1 MNIIVQ
7 AKIHVEDHFLSAT
20 DPLGIALLQSLQL
33 NLNHSYADYIEN
45 GFCIQVV
52 GQEDAQKAI
61 DFFKFNGN
69 SKLLLEFLNIQN
81 S

>member
-1 MNIIVQ
+1 MNVIVQ
-7 AKIHVEDHFLSAT
+7 IKIHVEDHFLSAA
-20 DPLGIALLQSLQL
+20 DSISIALLEQL
-33 NLNHSYADYIEN
+33 CRNLNHSYADYVEN

-52 GQEDAQKAI
+52 GEEDTQKVI

-69 SKLLLEFLNIQN
+69 SKVLLEFLNIQN

>member
-1 MNIIVQ
+1 MNVIVQ

-20 DPLGIALLQSLQL
+20 DPLGIALLQSLR
-33 NLNHSYADYIEN
+33 LNHSYADYIEN

-52 GQEDAQKAI
+52 GQEDAQKVI
-61 DFFKFNGN
+61 DFFKFDGN

>member
-1 MNIIVQ
+1 MNAIFEV
-7 AKIHVEDHFLSAT
+7 KIHVEDHFLSAT
-20 DPLGIALLQSLQL
+20 NPLGIALLKSLRL
-33 NLNHSYADYIEN
+33 NNSYADYINN

-52 GQEDAQKAI
+52 GQEDTLKVI
-61 DFFKFNGN
+61 DFFKFFDGN